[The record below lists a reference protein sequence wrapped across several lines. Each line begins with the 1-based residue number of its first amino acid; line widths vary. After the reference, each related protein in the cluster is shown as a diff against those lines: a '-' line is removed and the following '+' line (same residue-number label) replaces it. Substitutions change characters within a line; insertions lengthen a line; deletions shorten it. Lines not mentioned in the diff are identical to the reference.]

1 MAICAAVDDQF
12 FVRQSV
18 QTIDECSG
26 YVLVSPSEF
35 RAATDAF
42 TPTPEGVATAFMWG
56 FGAVVV
62 IGYFSSYAIG
72 IAKNVIRRL

>member
-1 MAICAAVDDQF
+1 MAICAAVDNEF

-18 QTIDECSG
+18 QTLDECTG
-26 YVLVSPSEF
+26 YVLVAPSEY

-62 IGYFSSYAIG
+62 LGYFSSYAIG
-72 IAKNVIRRL
+72 VAKMVIRKI